1 MKKEVLESE
10 TINEIGSISGDI
22 YLTLGINMYQYKHE
36 TIVEADVES
45 TFAWFEHEGS
55 FRRLMPP
62 WEVAEEVRAD
72 ESLEVGSQRIFRF
85 PMGPIKMTWVAEHT
99 GYEPPHFFSDKM
111 VKGPFWSWSHDHHL
125 VEDNGVTKVVD
136 EVTYQVPFG
145 PLGNLADRVLGG
157 RLVRKRLA
165 QMFTA
170 RELRLQR
177 DMAQHAKFSEIRR
190 KRILVAG
197 SSGMIG
203 TQLVA
208 FLDTGGHDV
217 WRLVR
222 SPVKEGAK
230 ELQWDPSAGI
240 LDGSKLEGF
249 DAIIHLG
256 GEGIGDKRWSKKRKK
271 MIRDSRVDSTSLLSE
286 VISNLSQ
293 KPEVFILASAIG
305 WYGDR
310 GDEKLDEGS
319 DSGEG
324 FLPSICEDWEAAASQ
339 VKDLGIRTIFLRS
352 GIVLSGTGGAL
363 GKMLMPFKIGA
374 GGPIGGGKQWMSWI
388 SLDDEIYAI
397 HHLLMSGRSHG
408 VYNLTAPRPTRQ
420 KTFAKTLGKVL
431 GRPTFAPLP
440 VFIVRILFG
449 EMGVKLTLESQK
461 ALPTRLIE
469 DGYEFLHPNLEVAL
483 TDTLGAWRDI

>member
-1 MKKEVLESE
+1 MKIFE
-10 TINEIGSISGDI
+10 TINEIGPFPAKITEGGFFV
-22 YLTLGINMYQYKHE
+22 YHYKHE
-36 TIVEADVES
+36 TIVDANAED

-62 WEVAEEVRAD
+62 WEVAEEIRAD
-72 ESLEVGSQRIFRF
+72 ESLEVGSQRVFRF

-99 GYEPPHFFSDKM
+99 GYEPPYFFSDKM

-125 VEDNGVTKVVD
+125 IEEDGVTKVVD
-136 EVTYQVPFG
+136 EVSYQVPFG

-157 RLVRKRLA
+157 RLVRGRLS

-177 DMAQHAKFSEIRR
+177 DMAQHAKFSEVRR

-208 FLDTGGHDV
+208 FLDTGNHDV

-222 SPVKEGAK
+222 RPVKEGAR

-240 LDGSKLEGF
+240 LDESKIEGF

-256 GEGIGDKRWSKKRKK
+256 GEGIGDKRWNKKRKGE
-271 MIRDSRVDSTSLLSE
+271 IRDSRIHSTALLSDA
-286 VISNLSQ
+286 ISKLSE
-293 KPEVFILASAIG
+293 KPEVLILASAIG

-310 GDEKLDEGS
+310 GDEELDEKS

-324 FLPSICEDWEAAASQ
+324 FLPEICKDWESAASQ
-339 VKDLGIRTIFLRS
+339 ASDSGVRTIFLRS

-363 GKMLMPFKIGA
+363 GKMLLPFKMGA
-374 GGPIGGGKQWMSWI
+374 GGPMGGGKQWMSWI

-397 HHLLMSGRSHG
+397 HHLLMNGESNG
-408 VYNLTAPRPTRQ
+408 VYNLTAPNPSRQ
-420 KTFAKTLGKVL
+420 KVFAKTLGKVL
-431 GRPTFAPLP
+431 RRPAFAPLP
-440 VFIVRILFG
+440 GFVVRILFG
-449 EMGVKLTLESQK
+449 EMGVTLTLESQK
-461 ALPTRLIE
+461 VLPTRLIE
-469 DGYEFLHPNLEVAL
+469 EGYEFLHPNLEVAL
-483 TDTLGAWRDI
+483 TDTLGRWKKT

>member
-1 MKKEVLESE
+1 
-10 TINEIGSISGDI
+10 
-22 YLTLGINMYQYKHE
+22 MYHYKHE
-36 TIVEADVES
+36 TIVEADAES

-72 ESLEVGSQRIFRF
+72 ESLEVGSQRVFRF

-99 GYEPPHFFSDKM
+99 GYEPPRFFSDKM
-111 VKGPFWSWSHDHHL
+111 VRGPFWSWSHDHHL
-125 VEDNGVTKVVD
+125 IEDNGTTKVVD

-157 RLVRKRLA
+157 RLVRRRIS

-177 DMAQHAKFSEIRR
+177 DLAQHAKFSEVPR
-190 KRILVAG
+190 KRILVVG
-197 SSGMIG
+197 SSGIIG

-222 SPVKEGAK
+222 RSVKEGAK
-230 ELQWDPSAGI
+230 EMRWEPSSGV
-240 LDGSKLEGF
+240 LERSKLEGF

-256 GEGIGDKRWSKKRKK
+256 GEGIGDKRWSRKRKK

-286 VISNLSQ
+286 AVSNLRQ

-310 GDEKLDEGS
+310 GDEELDEGS
-319 DSGEG
+319 HSGEG
-324 FLPSICEDWEAAASQ
+324 FLPSVCVDWESAASM
-339 VKDLGIRTIFLRS
+339 VRESEVRTIFLRS

-363 GKMLMPFKIGA
+363 GKMLLPFKMGA
-374 GGPIGGGKQWMSWI
+374 GGPMGGGRQWMSWI

-397 HHLLMSGRSHG
+397 HHLLMNVESDG
-408 VYNLTAPRPTRQ
+408 VYNLTAPNPSRQ
-420 KTFAKTLGKVL
+420 KKFAKTLGKVL
-431 GRPTFAPLP
+431 RRPAFAPLP
-440 VFIVRILFG
+440 AFVVKVLFG

-461 ALPTRLIE
+461 VIPTRLVQE
-469 DGYEFLHPNLEVAL
+469 GYEFLHPNLEVAL
-483 TDTLGAWRDI
+483 TDTLGAWRGL

>member
-1 MKKEVLESE
+1 
-10 TINEIGSISGDI
+10 
-22 YLTLGINMYQYKHE
+22 MYHYKHE
-36 TIVEADVES
+36 TIVEADAES

-72 ESLEVGSQRIFRF
+72 ESLEVGSQRVFRF

-99 GYEPPHFFSDKM
+99 GYEPPRFFSDKM
-111 VKGPFWSWSHDHHL
+111 VRGPFWSWSHDHHL
-125 VEDNGVTKVVD
+125 IEDNGTTKVVD

-157 RLVRKRLA
+157 RLVRRRIS

-177 DMAQHAKFSEIRR
+177 DLAQHAKFSEVPR
-190 KRILVAG
+190 KRILVVG
-197 SSGMIG
+197 SSGIIG

-222 SPVKEGAK
+222 RSVKEGAK
-230 ELQWDPSAGI
+230 EIRWEPSSGV
-240 LDGSKLEGF
+240 LERSKLEGF

-256 GEGIGDKRWSKKRKK
+256 GEGIGDKRWSRKRKK

-286 VISNLSQ
+286 AVSNLRQ

-310 GDEKLDEGS
+310 GDEELDEGS
-319 DSGEG
+319 HSGEG
-324 FLPSICEDWEAAASQ
+324 FLPSVCVDWESAASM
-339 VKDLGIRTIFLRS
+339 VRESEVRTIFLRS

-363 GKMLMPFKIGA
+363 GKMLLPFKMGA
-374 GGPIGGGKQWMSWI
+374 GGPMGGGRQWMSWI

-397 HHLLMSGRSHG
+397 HHLLMNVESDG
-408 VYNLTAPRPTRQ
+408 VYNLTAPNPSRQ
-420 KTFAKTLGKVL
+420 KKFAKTLGKVL
-431 GRPTFAPLP
+431 RRPAFAPLP
-440 VFIVRILFG
+440 AFVVKVLFG

-461 ALPTRLIE
+461 VIPTRLVQE
-469 DGYEFLHPNLEVAL
+469 GYEFLHPNLEVAL
-483 TDTLGAWRDI
+483 TDTLGAWRGL

>member
-1 MKKEVLESE
+1 
-10 TINEIGSISGDI
+10 
-22 YLTLGINMYQYKHE
+22 MYHYKHE
-36 TIVEADVES
+36 TIVEADAES

-62 WEVAEEVRAD
+62 WEVAEEIRAD
-72 ESLEVGSQRIFRF
+72 KSLEVGSQRVFRF

-99 GYEPPHFFSDKM
+99 GYDPPRFFSDRM
-111 VKGPFWSWSHDHHL
+111 VRGPFWSWSHDHHL
-125 VEDNGVTKVVD
+125 IEDNGTTKVVD

-157 RLVRKRLA
+157 RLVRRRIS

-177 DMAQHAKFSEIRR
+177 DLAQHAKFSEVQR
-190 KRILVAG
+190 KRILVVG
-197 SSGMIG
+197 SSGIIG

-222 SPVKEGAK
+222 RSVKEGAK
-230 ELQWDPSAGI
+230 EMRWEPSSGV
-240 LDGSKLEGF
+240 LDRSKLEGF

-256 GEGIGDKRWSKKRKK
+256 GEGIGDKRWSRKRKK

-286 VISNLSQ
+286 AVSNLRQ

-319 DSGEG
+319 HSGEG
-324 FLPSICEDWEAAASQ
+324 FLPSVCVDWESAASM
-339 VKDLGIRTIFLRS
+339 VRESEVRTIFLRS

-363 GKMLMPFKIGA
+363 GKMLLPFKMGV
-374 GGPIGGGKQWMSWI
+374 GGPMGGGRQWMSWI

-397 HHLLMSGRSHG
+397 HHLLMNVESDGI
-408 VYNLTAPRPTRQ
+408 YNLTAPNPSRQ
-420 KTFAKTLGKVL
+420 KNFAKTLGKVL
-431 GRPTFAPLP
+431 RRPAFVPLP
-440 VFIVRILFG
+440 AIVVRVLFG

-461 ALPTRLIE
+461 VIPTRLVQE
-469 DGYEFLHPNLEVAL
+469 GYEFLHPNLEVAL
-483 TDTLGAWRDI
+483 TDTLGAWRDL